1 MSESAVGKKN
11 EKTRAAVSHFLILFP
26 LWLFSCPLIHISI
39 STPPPLPHASGGL
52 IAYVMSLNICAA
64 LGEVRHAKT
73 VQNVPLCTP

>member
-1 MSESAVGKKN
+1 M
-11 EKTRAAVSHFLILFP
+11 
-26 LWLFSCPLIHISI
+26 HISI

-64 LGEVRHAKT
+64 LEEVRHAKT